1 MGKLI
6 IERELIQRAAKHC
19 SDEKTKKELDEL
31 LFRDFMETC
40 DYNDIRDGIRKT
52 TPLPF
57 RAV

>member
-31 LFRDFMETC
+31 LFRDFMETW
-40 DYNDIRDGIRKT
+40 DYNEIMDGIR
-52 TPLPF
+52 
-57 RAV
+57 